1 MKFLLTAS
9 ALSLSSI
16 AAYFSIIGLSAIFPG
31 SIFSIITMATALELA
46 KIIVAVWVHQNW
58 NSISK
63 LTKFY
68 LTFSV
73 LVLMAIT
80 SMGIFGFLSK
90 SHIEHNATSA
100 FASQELSEIDRKI
113 KFENESIAR
122 YKEVLNQKNE
132 SIYYLDDKN
141 DQIKENLLKD
151 ISSLTLRL
159 DKDINDCNQ
168 KIDKARERLKFLD
181 SEIAEIRKQKEGFFS
196 STSSKIKKLQ
206 EQQAQERQELHIQI
220 KSLDDSIINYREDAK
235 SEIKSIREKI
245 SDLGD
250 QKVEISQEDLSFI
263 EDQENKIN
271 TALANI
277 EELNSRKF
285 SLENQQLT
293 IENELGPIKYI
304 SELIHEFGGPKFDSG
319 TSVRMVIMMIIVV
332 FDPLAIVMIICA
344 FSTEKKSLD
353 NTSNVDREFKKKRK
367 IIPSSINLPQIK
379 TILLKLKKLALIKL
393 KKIPLL
399 RKKINTL

>member
-1 MKFLLTAS
+1 MKILLIAS

-16 AAYFSIIGLSAIFPG
+16 AAYFSIVGLSAIFPG

-58 NSISK
+58 RVISN

-68 LTFSV
+68 LTFAV
-73 LVLMAIT
+73 FILMAIT

-113 KFENESIAR
+113 KFENESIVR
-122 YKEVLNQKNE
+122 YKEVLKQKND
-132 SIYYLDDKN
+132 SIYYVDDKN

-159 DKDINDCNQ
+159 DKDIDDCNQ
-168 KIDKARERLKFLD
+168 KIDKARARLEYLD
-181 SEIAEIRKQKEGFFS
+181 SEISEIRKQKGGFFS
-196 STSSKIKKLQ
+196 STSSKVKKLQ
-206 EQQAQERQELHIQI
+206 EQQAQERQELYSQI
-220 KSLDDSIINYREDAK
+220 KTLDDSIIKYREDAK

-245 SDLGD
+245 SNLSE
-250 QKVEISQEDLSFI
+250 QKTEISQEDLSFI
-263 EDQENKIN
+263 EEQEKKIN
-271 TALANI
+271 NS
-277 EELNSRKF
+277 LNSIEKF
-285 SLENQQLT
+285 NAKKFELENQQLK

-304 SELIHEFGGPKFDSG
+304 SELIYEFGGPKFDSG

-344 FSTEKKSLD
+344 FSIANLPSSKLKKAED
-353 NTSNVDREFKKKRK
+353 EPKKKRSQFLTFLVK
-367 IIPSSINLPQIK
+367 KLIQ
-379 TILLKLKKLALIKL
+379 LKKVITTSLNRLL
-393 KKIPLL
+393 LLL
-399 RKKINTL
+399 RIKRRNTL

>member
-1 MKFLLTAS
+1 MKILLIAS

-16 AAYFSIIGLSAIFPG
+16 AAYFSIVGLSAIFPG

-58 NSISK
+58 RVISN

-68 LTFSV
+68 LTFAV
-73 LVLMAIT
+73 FILMAIT

-113 KFENESIAR
+113 KFENESIVR
-122 YKEVLNQKNE
+122 YKEVLKQKND
-132 SIYYLDDKN
+132 SIYYVDDKN

-168 KIDKARERLKFLD
+168 KIDKARIRLEYLD
-181 SEIAEIRKQKEGFFS
+181 SEISEIRKQKGGFFS
-196 STSSKIKKLQ
+196 STSSKVKKLQ
-206 EQQAQERQELHIQI
+206 EQQAQERQELYSQI
-220 KSLDDSIINYREDAK
+220 KTLDDSIIKYREDAK

-245 SDLGD
+245 SNLSE
-250 QKVEISQEDLSFI
+250 QKTEISQEDLSFI
-263 EDQENKIN
+263 EEQEKKIN
-271 TALANI
+271 NS
-277 EELNSRKF
+277 LNSIEKF
-285 SLENQQLT
+285 NAKKFELENQQLK

-304 SELIHEFGGPKFDSG
+304 SELIYEFGGPKFDSG

-344 FSTEKKSLD
+344 FSIASL
-353 NTSNVDREFKKKRK
+353 
-367 IIPSSINLPQIK
+367 SSS
-379 TILLKLKKLALIKL
+379 KLKKAEDEP
-393 KKIPLL
+393 KK
-399 RKKINTL
+399 KKKDLNS